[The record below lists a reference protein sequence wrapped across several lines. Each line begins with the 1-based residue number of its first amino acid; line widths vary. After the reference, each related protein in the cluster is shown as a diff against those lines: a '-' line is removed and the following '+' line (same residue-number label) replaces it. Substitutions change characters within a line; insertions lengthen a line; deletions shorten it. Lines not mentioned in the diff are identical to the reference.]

1 MGTETTRGLRYASV
15 VAEQKSTGLLATH
28 TDVLKTHLSQ
38 SVSSKLLEFKGIGSK
53 HMPQSHLKKRT
64 SFFPLLL
71 STLAVKISRLPH
83 RQFFHRTPRMAVS
96 WSHPLTLLLSMYA
109 GEWFF
114 VLSSLIEKKF
124 VLNAGEKLMQPKTS
138 QKFKNVACFR
148 LLFKIKQPK
157 RLQSTKS
164 VAINTWFLLIKPN
177 FNVKMQRYE
186 TNHRKRV
193 VEENSNQSWSNKF
206 LLKTYN
212 PSFWG
217 CHKSTENFVTHG
229 FWARRYV
236 ALVVSVPIPLRTQ

>member
-1 MGTETTRGLRYASV
+1 MSTR
-15 VAEQKSTGLLATH
+15 
-28 TDVLKTHLSQ
+28 
-38 SVSSKLLEFKGIGSK
+38 
-53 HMPQSHLKKRT
+53 
-64 SFFPLLL
+64 
-71 STLAVKISRLPH
+71 AVKISRLPH

-96 WSHPLTLLLSMYA
+96 WSNPLTLLLSMYA

-114 VLSSLIEKKF
+114 VLSSLSEKKF

-193 VEENSNQSWSNKF
+193 VEENLNQVWSNKF
-206 LLKTYN
+206 LPKTYS
-212 PSFWG
+212 PSFWVCRKLSRNDLHQVG
-217 CHKSTENFVTHG
+217 
-229 FWARRYV
+229 
-236 ALVVSVPIPLRTQ
+236 ALAKTNA

>member
-1 MGTETTRGLRYASV
+1 MGTETTSGLRSASV

-64 SFFPLLL
+64 SFFSLLL

-186 TNHRKRV
+186 TNHRKKV
-193 VEENSNQSWSNKF
+193 VEETVQPVF
-206 LLKTYN
+206 LGAAVNYQKMICSEWVQTRGYQACVFCKL
-212 PSFWG
+212 
-217 CHKSTENFVTHG
+217 
-229 FWARRYV
+229 
-236 ALVVSVPIPLRTQ
+236 IPLRVCLSESAHLI